1 VSWKF
6 PKFPI
11 KAGRLTDALDTDD
24 NFLEFVEE
32 VGGELN
38 EHNWQDKTDAGP
50 ARRFQRTDVSRD
62 DLFVWHSD
70 GVAKHGGGVPTAQSE
85 FLDGPAAAANTVYL
99 SSASSWSALP
109 GTTVTFTSPNTL
121 LWIHASLQAVNDSP
135 GTLTWWKA
143 ARFDVGGTTIRYDDT
158 FSNLLIGI
166 AVDDYLIPE
175 SVVGGAEPSNDRN
188 YGVMM
193 PSMPLATSIVYPI
206 TAGEHKVSL
215 FVRVA
220 PKMGSVIN
228 GSASEPEELI
238 NDGSGTGS
246 WDGIGIHFE
255 HREVMVL
262 EMRR

>member
-1 VSWKF
+1 MSWKF

-11 KAGRLTDALDTDD
+11 KAGRLTDARDTDD

-38 EHNWQDKTDAGP
+38 EHNWQDKTDAG
-50 ARRFQRTDVSRD
+50 AAALQRTDVSRD

-70 GVAKHGGGVPTAQSE
+70 GVAKHGGGVPTTQSE
-85 FLDGPAAAANTVYL
+85 FLDGPAAADNTVYL

-135 GTLTWWKA
+135 GTTTWWRSG
-143 ARFDVGGTTIRYDDT
+143 RFGVLGAVPRYDDT

-193 PSMPLATSIVYPI
+193 PSMPLATSIVYPV

-220 PKMGSVIN
+220 PKMGSIIDGTAANPQEVI
-228 GSASEPEELI
+228 
-238 NDGSGTGS
+238 DGGAGTGS